1 MSVCALR
8 ARPVCAIRARDSTRY
23 LTWAAQVNEKRGPS
37 NKQGQAVQGDRT
49 KRSACVEVRA
59 FEHVVHCLGM
69 YTERSADTHCGQLSV
84 VHQSIYRHLAD
95 PHQAGHFRDGEKLST
110 RRLAVGSAAVPL
122 AARRITTRWPV
133 HRRHRN
139 PFSSG
144 TSSSSSFPTA
154 GTDPCLH
161 EENSV
166 ACGVTATGVG

>member
-1 MSVCALR
+1 MHFR
-8 ARPVCAIRARDSTRY
+8 APRLDPLPYLGGPGTRKTRD
-23 LTWAAQVNEKRGPS
+23 G
-37 NKQGQAVQGDRT
+37 GQAIQGEAA
-49 KRSACVEVRA
+49 KQSACVEVRA
-59 FEHVVHCLGM
+59 FEHVVYGLGVH
-69 YTERSADTHCGQLSV
+69 TERAADTHGGQLSV

-95 PHQAGHFRDGEKLST
+95 PHQTGHFRDGEKLST
-110 RRLAVGSAAVPL
+110 RRLAVGSARTGTVSL

-166 ACGVTATGVG
+166 AYGVTATGVG